1 MSAVCT
7 NGPNQDVP
15 TRMLDASS
23 IRLQT
28 DHLDVWQIYEVIY
41 HNDEVEALRAE
52 ERSCSFWGALLSRFR
67 PLPDFG
73 PSWNVAPQTAP
84 ERL

>member
-1 MSAVCT
+1 
-7 NGPNQDVP
+7 
-15 TRMLDASS
+15 MLDASS

-52 ERSCSFWGALLSRFR
+52 SDPAVSGERSSAGSGRYPTSDRA
-67 PLPDFG
+67 G
-73 PSWNVAPQTAP
+73 T
-84 ERL
+84 